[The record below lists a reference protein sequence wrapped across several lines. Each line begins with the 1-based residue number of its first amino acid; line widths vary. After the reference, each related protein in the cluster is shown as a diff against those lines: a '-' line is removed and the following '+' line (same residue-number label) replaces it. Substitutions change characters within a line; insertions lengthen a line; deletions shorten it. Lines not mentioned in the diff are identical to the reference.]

1 VKPAVVVFDVTGT
14 LLDLSPLKIDFE
26 DVFGSSDPM
35 GEWFARMLHGS
46 LVSNHLNDYRAFGV
60 IGVEALLLVAERHG
74 VDLDEATATEVVT
87 RLAILPAH
95 LDVIP
100 ALERLLDAG
109 FRTAALTNGS
119 TKAANVQ
126 IENAGLH
133 TFIQRVVS
141 VEEVGRFKTDAGTYR
156 HAAQVM
162 DVHVSQTVLISA
174 HDWDVAGALAAGS
187 GAAYVRRPGMTWS
200 LPAAKPEVVGSD
212 LTEIADLLI
221 DEH

>member
-1 VKPAVVVFDVTGT
+1 MRPELLVFDVNET

-26 DVFGSSDPM
+26 DVFGKSAPM

-46 LVSNHLNDYRAFGV
+46 LVSNQLDDYRAFGV

-141 VEEVGRFKTDAGTYR
+141 VEEVGRFKPDPSTYR

-162 DVHVSQTVLISA
+162 DLHVSQSMLISA
-174 HDWDVAGALAAGS
+174 HDWDVVGALSAGAQ
-187 GAAYVRRPGMTWS
+187 GAFVRRPGTIWT
-200 LPAAKPEVVGSD
+200 LPTPVPAVTGTD
-212 LTEIADLLI
+212 LREIADLLVG
-221 DEH
+221 

>member
-1 VKPAVVVFDVTGT
+1 MKPELLVFDVNET
-14 LLDLSPLKIDFE
+14 LLDLSPLKVDFE
-26 DVFGSSDPM
+26 DVFGNSAAM

-46 LVSNHLNDYRAFGV
+46 LVANQLDDYRSFGV
-60 IGVEALLLVAERHG
+60 IGVEALLLVAEKHG
-74 VDLDEATATEVVT
+74 VDLDEGTATEVVT

-133 TFIQRVVS
+133 TFIQRVIS
-141 VEEVGRFKTDAGTYR
+141 VEEVKRFKPDPATYR

-162 DVHVSQTVLISA
+162 DVHVSRSMLVAA
-174 HDWDVAGALAAGS
+174 HDWDVAGAMTAGAQAAF
-187 GAAYVRRPGMTWS
+187 VKRPGSFWS
-200 LPAAKPEVVGSD
+200 LPSPMPEVVGSD
-212 LTEIADLLI
+212 LREIAEQLI
-221 DEH
+221 G

>member
-1 VKPAVVVFDVTGT
+1 MKPELLVFDVNET

-46 LVSNHLNDYRAFGV
+46 LVSNQLDDYRAFGV

-95 LDVIP
+95 RDVIP

-109 FRTAALTNGS
+109 FRTAALTNSS

-133 TFIQRVVS
+133 TFIQRVIS
-141 VEEVGRFKTDAGTYR
+141 VEEVGRFKPDPATYR
-156 HAAQVM
+156 HAAQMM
-162 DVHVSQTVLISA
+162 DVHVSQSLLISA
-174 HDWDVAGALAAGS
+174 HDWDVAGALYAGA
-187 GAAYVRRPGMTWS
+187 GAAFLRRPGSLWS
-200 LPAAKPEVVGSD
+200 LPNPMPKTKGSD
-212 LTEIADLLI
+212 LRQIADQLMAG
-221 DEH
+221 

>member
-1 VKPAVVVFDVTGT
+1 VRPELLVFDVNET
-14 LLDLSPLKIDFE
+14 LLDMSPLRVDFE
-26 DVFGSSDPM
+26 DVFGTGDAM
-35 GEWFARMLHGS
+35 GEWFARLLHGS
-46 LVSNHLNDYRAFGV
+46 LVSNHLEEYRAFGV
-60 IGVEALLLVAERHG
+60 IGVEALMVVAERRG
-74 VDLDEATATEVVT
+74 AALDEATATELVT

-141 VEEVGRFKTDAGTYR
+141 VEEVRRFKPDPATYR
-156 HAAQVM
+156 HVAQVM
-162 DVHVSQTVLISA
+162 DLHVSRTMLISA
-174 HDWDVAGALAAGS
+174 HDWDVAGAMAAGAS
-187 GAAYVRRPGMTWS
+187 AAFVRRPGSIWS
-200 LPAAKPEVVGSD
+200 LPSETPEVIGAD
-212 LTEIADLLI
+212 LREIADQLI
-221 DEH
+221 R

>member
-1 VKPAVVVFDVTGT
+1 VRPELLVFDVNET
-14 LLDLSPLKIDFE
+14 LLDMSPLRIDFE
-26 DVFGSSDPM
+26 DVFGSGDAM
-35 GEWFARMLHGS
+35 GEWFARLLHGS
-46 LVSNHLNDYRAFGV
+46 LVANQLDDYRAFGV
-60 IGVEALLLVAERHG
+60 IGVEVLLSMAERRG
-74 VDLDEATATEVVT
+74 ISLDEATATEIVT

-141 VEEVGRFKTDAGTYR
+141 VEEVGRFKPDPATYR
-156 HAAQVM
+156 HVAQVM
-162 DVHVSQTVLISA
+162 DLHVSRTMLISA
-174 HDWDVAGALAAGS
+174 HDWDVAGAMSAGASAAF
-187 GAAYVRRPGMTWS
+187 VRRPGSLWS
-200 LPAAKPEVVGSD
+200 IPLETPEVTGTD
-212 LTEIADLLI
+212 LREIADQLI
-221 DEH
+221 G

>member
-1 VKPAVVVFDVTGT
+1 MRPELLVFDVNET

-26 DVFGSSDPM
+26 DVFGKTAPM

-46 LVSNHLNDYRAFGV
+46 LVSNHLDDYRAFGV
-60 IGVEALLLVAERHG
+60 IGVEALLLVAEKHG
-74 VDLDEATATEVVT
+74 VELDEATATEVVT

-109 FRTAALTNGS
+109 YRTAALTNGS

-141 VEEVGRFKTDAGTYR
+141 VEEVGRFKPDPSTYR
-156 HAAQVM
+156 HAARVM
-162 DVHVSQTVLISA
+162 DVDVERSLLVSA
-174 HDWDVAGALAAGS
+174 HDWDVAGALSAGAQAAF
-187 GAAYVRRPGMTWS
+187 VRRPGTVWT
-200 LPAAKPEVVGSD
+200 LPTPMPDVAGFD
-212 LTEIADLLI
+212 LRDIADQLV
-221 DEH
+221 D

>member
-1 VKPAVVVFDVTGT
+1 VRPELLVFDVNET
-14 LLDLSPLKIDFE
+14 LLDLSPLRIDFE
-26 DVFGSSDPM
+26 DVFGSGDVM
-35 GEWFARMLHGS
+35 AEWFARLLHGS
-46 LVSNHLNDYRAFGV
+46 LVSNQLDDYRAFGV
-60 IGVEALLLVAERHG
+60 IGVEALMLVAERRG
-74 VDLDEATATEVVT
+74 VTLDEATATEIVT

-141 VEEVGRFKTDAGTYR
+141 VEEVGRFKPDPATYR
-156 HAAQVM
+156 HVAQVM
-162 DVHVSQTVLISA
+162 DLHVSRTMLISA
-174 HDWDVAGALAAGS
+174 HDWDVAGAIGAGASAAF
-187 GAAYVRRPGMTWS
+187 VRRPGSVWS
-200 LPAAKPEVVGSD
+200 LPSKMPDLVGTD
-212 LTEIADLLI
+212 LKEIADHLTG
-221 DEH
+221 

>member
-1 VKPAVVVFDVTGT
+1 MRPELVVFDVNET
-14 LLDLSPLKIDFE
+14 LLDLSPLRIDFE
-26 DVFGSSDPM
+26 DVFGAAAPL
-35 GEWFARMLHGS
+35 GEWFARLLHGS
-46 LVSNHLNDYRAFGV
+46 LVSNHLGDYRAFGV
-60 IGVEALLLVAERHG
+60 IGVEALLQVAERHG

-109 FRTAALTNGS
+109 FRTAALTNSS

-141 VEEVGRFKTDAGTYR
+141 VEEVGRFKPDPSTYR

-162 DVHVSQTVLISA
+162 DVEIANSLLISA
-174 HDWDVAGALAAGS
+174 HDWDVAGALQAGA
-187 GAAYVRRPGMTWS
+187 GAAFIRRPRLMWS
-200 LPAAKPEVVGSD
+200 LPRPIPDVTGTD
-212 LTEIADLLI
+212 LTGIADQLI
-221 DEH
+221 AG

>member
-1 VKPAVVVFDVTGT
+1 VRPELLVFDVNET
-14 LLDLSPLKIDFE
+14 LLDMSPLRMDFE
-26 DVFGSSDPM
+26 DVFGSGDAM
-35 GEWFARMLHGS
+35 GEWFARLLHGS
-46 LVSNHLNDYRAFGV
+46 LVANQLDEYRAFGV
-60 IGVEALLLVAERHG
+60 IGVEALLSMAERRR
-74 VDLDEATATEVVT
+74 VALDEATATEIVT

-141 VEEVGRFKTDAGTYR
+141 VEEVGRFKPDAATYR
-156 HAAQVM
+156 HVAQVM
-162 DVHVSQTVLISA
+162 DLHVSQTLLISA
-174 HDWDVAGALAAGS
+174 HDWDVAGAMSAGASAAF
-187 GAAYVRRPGMTWS
+187 VRRPGSLWS
-200 LPAAKPEVVGSD
+200 LPVETPEVAGED
-212 LTEIADLLI
+212 LREIADQLI
-221 DEH
+221 D

>member
-1 VKPAVVVFDVTGT
+1 MRPELVVFDVNET
-14 LLDLSPLKIDFE
+14 LLDMSPLKIDFE
-26 DVFGSSDPM
+26 DVFGTAEPF
-35 GEWFARMLHGS
+35 GEWFARLLHGS
-46 LVSNHLNDYRAFGV
+46 LVSNHLGDYRAFGV
-60 IGVEALLLVAERHG
+60 IGVEALLQVAERHG

-100 ALERLLDAG
+100 ALERLLDSG
-109 FRTAALTNGS
+109 FRTAALTNSS

-141 VEEVGRFKTDAGTYR
+141 VEEVGRFKPDPSTYR

-162 DVHVSQTVLISA
+162 DVQIANSLLVSA
-174 HDWDVAGALAAGS
+174 HDWDVAGALHAGA
-187 GAAYVRRPGMTWS
+187 GAAFIRRPRLMWS
-200 LPAAKPEVVGSD
+200 LPRPMPDVTGTD
-212 LTEIADLLI
+212 LTEIADQLI
-221 DEH
+221 AG

>member
-1 VKPAVVVFDVTGT
+1 VRPEVLVFDVNET
-14 LLDLSPLKIDFE
+14 LLDMSPLRIDFE
-26 DVFGSSDPM
+26 DVFGAGDAM
-35 GEWFARMLHGS
+35 GEWFARLLHGS
-46 LVSNHLNDYRAFGV
+46 LVANQLDSYRAFGV
-60 IGVEALLLVAERHG
+60 IGVEALMLVAERRG
-74 VDLDEATATEVVT
+74 IALDEATATEIVT

-141 VEEVGRFKTDAGTYR
+141 VEEVGRFKPDPATYR
-156 HAAQVM
+156 HVAQVM
-162 DVHVSQTVLISA
+162 DLHVSQTMLISA
-174 HDWDVAGALAAGS
+174 HDWDVAGARNAGASAAF
-187 GAAYVRRPGMTWS
+187 VRRPGSLWS
-200 LPAAKPEVVGSD
+200 LPLEMPESVGTD
-212 LTEIADLLI
+212 LREIADQLI
-221 DEH
+221 E

>member
-1 VKPAVVVFDVTGT
+1 MRPSVVVFDVNET
-14 LLDLSPLKIDFE
+14 LLDLAPLAVDFE
-26 DVFGSSDPM
+26 DVFGSPAPM

-46 LVSNHLNDYRAFGV
+46 LLSNLLDDYRNFGV

-74 VDLDEATATEVVT
+74 VALDEATATEIVT
-87 RLAILPAH
+87 RLAILPVH

-100 ALERLLDAG
+100 ALERLLDVG
-109 FRTAALTNGS
+109 YRTAVLTNGS

-141 VEEVGRFKTDAGTYR
+141 VEEVGRFKPDPATYR
-156 HAAQVM
+156 HVAQVM
-162 DVHVSQTVLISA
+162 DVHVSQTLLVSA

-187 GAAYVRRPGMTWS
+187 GAAYVERPGMMWS
-200 LPAAKPEVVGSD
+200 LPSPKPDLIGSD
-212 LTEIADLLI
+212 LREIADQLI
-221 DEH
+221 GL

>member
-1 VKPAVVVFDVTGT
+1 MKPELLVFDVNGT
-14 LLDLSPLKIDFE
+14 LLDMSPLKIDFE

-46 LVSNHLNDYRAFGV
+46 LVSNQLGDYRAFGV

-74 VDLDEATATEVVT
+74 IELDEATATEVVT

-133 TFIQRVVS
+133 TFIQRVIS
-141 VEEVGRFKTDAGTYR
+141 VEEVGRFKPDPATYR

-162 DVHVSQTVLISA
+162 DVHVSQSMLVSA
-174 HDWDVAGALAAGS
+174 HDWDAAGAIEAGA
-187 GAAYVRRPGMTWS
+187 GAAFVRRPESMWS
-200 LPAAKPEVVGSD
+200 LPGPMPDVVGAD
-212 LTEIADLLI
+212 LREIADHLI
-221 DEH
+221 G

>member
-1 VKPAVVVFDVTGT
+1 VKPELLVFDVNET
-14 LLDLSPLKIDFE
+14 LLDLAPLKIDFE
-26 DVFGSSDPM
+26 DVFGKSAPM

-46 LVSNHLNDYRAFGV
+46 LVANQLDDYRAFGV
-60 IGVEALLLVAERHG
+60 IGVEALMLIAERHG

-119 TKAANVQ
+119 IKAANVQ

-133 TFIQRVVS
+133 TFIQRVIS
-141 VEEVGRFKTDAGTYR
+141 VEEVGRFKPDPATYR
-156 HAAQVM
+156 HAAHVM
-162 DVHVSQTVLISA
+162 DVEVSESMLVSS
-174 HDWDVAGALAAGS
+174 HDWDVTGAMKAGAQ
-187 GAAYVRRPGMTWS
+187 GAFVNRPGSLWS
-200 LPAAKPEVVGSD
+200 LPNPMPDVVGSD
-212 LTEIADLLI
+212 LTEVADRLI
-221 DEH
+221 G

>member
-1 VKPAVVVFDVTGT
+1 VRPELLVFDVNET
-14 LLDLSPLKIDFE
+14 LLDMSPLRIDFE
-26 DVFGSSDPM
+26 DVFGSGDAM
-35 GEWFARMLHGS
+35 GEWFARLLHGS
-46 LVSNHLNDYRAFGV
+46 LVANQLDDYRAFGV
-60 IGVEALLLVAERHG
+60 IGVEALLSMAEKRAVA
-74 VDLDEATATEVVT
+74 LDEATATEIVT

-141 VEEVGRFKTDAGTYR
+141 VEEIGRFKPDPATYR
-156 HAAQVM
+156 HVAQVM
-162 DVHVSQTVLISA
+162 DLHVSRTMLISA
-174 HDWDVAGALAAGS
+174 HDWDVAGAMTAGASAAF
-187 GAAYVRRPGMTWS
+187 VRRPGSLWS
-200 LPAAKPEVVGSD
+200 IPLETPEIVGTD
-212 LTEIADLLI
+212 LREIADQLVG
-221 DEH
+221 

>member
-1 VKPAVVVFDVTGT
+1 VRPELLVFDVNET
-14 LLDLSPLKIDFE
+14 LLDMSPLRIDFE
-26 DVFGSSDPM
+26 DVFGSGDAM
-35 GEWFARMLHGS
+35 GEWFARLLHGS
-46 LVSNHLNDYRAFGV
+46 LVANQLDEYRAFGV
-60 IGVEALLLVAERHG
+60 IGVEALLSMAEKRGVA
-74 VDLDEATATEVVT
+74 LDEATATEIVT

-141 VEEVGRFKTDAGTYR
+141 VEEVGRFKPDPATYR
-156 HAAQVM
+156 HVAQVM
-162 DVHVSQTVLISA
+162 DLHVSRTMLISA
-174 HDWDVAGALAAGS
+174 HDWDVAGAMSAGASAAF
-187 GAAYVRRPGMTWS
+187 VRRSGTLWGIPLETPDVTGT
-200 LPAAKPEVVGSD
+200 D
-212 LTEIADLLI
+212 LREIADQLI
-221 DEH
+221 

>member
-1 VKPAVVVFDVTGT
+1 MKPAVLVFDVNET
-14 LLDLSPLKIDFE
+14 LLDLSPLRIDFE
-26 DVFGSSDPM
+26 DVFDSADAM

-46 LVSNHLNDYRAFGV
+46 LVSNQLNDYRAFGV

-74 VDLDEATATEVVT
+74 VQLDEATATEVVT

-109 FRTAALTNGS
+109 FRTATLTNGS

-141 VEEVGRFKTDAGTYR
+141 VEEVGRFKPDPATYR
-156 HAAQVM
+156 HVAQVM
-162 DVHVSQTVLISA
+162 DVHVSQTLLVSA
-174 HDWDVAGALAAGS
+174 HDWDVAGALDAGA
-187 GAAYVRRPGMTWS
+187 GAAFVRRPGTMWS
-200 LPAAKPEVVGSD
+200 LPQPQPDLVGSD
-212 LTEIADLLI
+212 LRQIADHLI
-221 DEH
+221 G

>member
-1 VKPAVVVFDVTGT
+1 MKPELLVFDVNET
-14 LLDLSPLKIDFE
+14 LLDLSPLKLDFE
-26 DVFGSSDPM
+26 DVFGNPAPM

-46 LVSNHLNDYRAFGV
+46 LVSNQLGDYRAFGV

-141 VEEVGRFKTDAGTYR
+141 VEEIGRFKPDPATYR

-162 DVHVSQTVLISA
+162 DVHVSKSMLLSA
-174 HDWDVAGALAAGS
+174 HDWDIAGAVEAGA
-187 GAAYVRRPGMTWS
+187 GAGFVRRPGSMWS
-200 LPAAKPEVVGSD
+200 LPQPMPEVVGTD
-212 LTEIADLLI
+212 LREIADQLI
-221 DEH
+221 G

>member
-1 VKPAVVVFDVTGT
+1 VKPELLVFDVNET
-14 LLDLSPLKIDFE
+14 LLDMSPLRIDFE
-26 DVFGSSDPM
+26 DVFGSGEAM
-35 GEWFARMLHGS
+35 GEWFARLLHGS
-46 LVSNHLNDYRAFGV
+46 LVSNQLDEYRAFGV
-60 IGVEALLLVAERHG
+60 IGVEALLSMAEKRGVA
-74 VDLDEATATEVVT
+74 LDEATATEIVT

-141 VEEVGRFKTDAGTYR
+141 VEEVGRFKPDPATYR
-156 HAAQVM
+156 HVAQVM
-162 DVHVSQTVLISA
+162 DLHVSRTMLISA
-174 HDWDVAGALAAGS
+174 HDWDVAGAVGAGASAAF
-187 GAAYVRRPGMTWS
+187 VRRPGSLWS
-200 LPAAKPEVVGSD
+200 IPVETPEVAGTD
-212 LTEIADLLI
+212 LIEIADQLI
-221 DEH
+221 G